1 MPQRNAL
8 QGHPVSP
15 GLAVGPVHVIGDRP
29 DAVPLWTISAEEIEA
44 ETQRLQGAIKFVS
57 DEIGMQQKLLRA
69 QVGEQDAAIFGMQ
82 RVILQDPRALE
93 QIQAQI
99 QEQRINA
106 ESAVQGLIQ
115 RLSDTLSRLEGGG
128 ARGAAADFSEPWKR
142 VLDALLQR
150 EREAILSGDDKVVL
164 AAADLTPRVA
174 TYLDRSRLLAIVTES
189 GGRFSHGAVL
199 ARSLGIPCVIGLPNL
214 LARLQQDMHIAV
226 DGNEGRVQL
235 APGPEDLEEF
245 HRRQKRFDSRRA
257 ALQAEAPLPGR
268 TADGLALSV
277 LANIEGV
284 RDLETFDLASCE
296 GVGLFRTEFL
306 YMERTQFPSEEEQ
319 YRVYRR
325 VLERMR
331 GRPVT
336 MRLLDIGG
344 DKQLPYFKTP
354 REANPALGWRG
365 IRISLE
371 WRDLLRVQ
379 LRALLRASPAGDL
392 RILIPMVGSI
402 HEIREIHAVFD
413 QLRNE
418 LQGQGYEVSASVPVG
433 AMIEVPSA
441 LILIEQVLAE
451 VDFVSVGTNDLVQYL
466 LAVDRDNARVAHLY
480 DPHHPA
486 VLTALARIADASRA
500 AGKRCAVCGDLAGD
514 PIMSLVLLGLGFDS
528 VSVAPHFQLEI
539 KYAVRQFGRP
549 AIEELARSAL
559 ASRSSGDLRKLLS
572 EARSHLYD
580 RPAAGSKPGP

>member
-1 MPQRNAL
+1 MPNRPAL

-15 GLAVGPVHVIGDRP
+15 GLAAGPVHVIGDRP
-29 DAVPLWTISAEEIEA
+29 DAVPLWTVPAEEVEGEI
-44 ETQRLQGAIKFVS
+44 QRLHGAIKAVS
-57 DEIGMQQKLLRA
+57 DEIGAQQKLLRV

-93 QIQAQI
+93 QIEAQVR
-99 QEQRINA
+99 EQRINT
-106 ESAVQGLIQ
+106 ESAVQALIQ
-115 RLSDTLSRLEGGG
+115 RLSDTMSRLEAGGL
-128 ARGAAADFSEPWKR
+128 RGAAADFSEPWKR

-150 EREAILSGDDKVVL
+150 ERETILSGNEKVVL

-214 LARLQQDMHIAV
+214 LARLQQDMFVAV

-235 APGPEDLEEF
+235 APGKEELAEF
-245 HRRQKRFDSRRA
+245 QTRQTRFESRRA
-257 ALQAEAPLPGR
+257 ALRAEAGLPAR
-268 TADGLALSV
+268 TSDGFALTV
-277 LANIEGV
+277 CANIEGA

-325 VLERMR
+325 VLERMS

-379 LRALLRASPAGDL
+379 LRALMRASIGGDL

-402 HEIREIHAVFD
+402 EEIREIHAVFD
-413 QLRNE
+413 ELRRE
-418 LQGQGYEVSASVPVG
+418 LSSQGYDVAPNVPVG

-441 LILIEQVLAE
+441 MLLIERVLAE

-486 VLTALARIADASRA
+486 VVEALARIALAARS
-500 AGKRCAVCGDLAGD
+500 AGKSCSVCGDLAGD
-514 PIMSLVLLGLGFDS
+514 PVMALVLLGLGFDM

-539 KYAVRQFGRP
+539 KYAVRKFER
-549 AIEELARSAL
+549 ASIEELTRRALGARTSSELRNVLSA
-559 ASRSSGDLRKLLS
+559 
-572 EARSHLYD
+572 ARSHLYD
-580 RPAAGSKPGP
+580 RPAAAAKPD

>member
-1 MPQRNAL
+1 MPHRPAL

-15 GLAVGPVHVIGDRP
+15 GLAAGPVHVIGDRP
-29 DAVPLWTISAEEIEA
+29 DAVPLWTVPVDEIEA
-44 ETQRLQGAIKFVS
+44 EIQRLHGAIKFVS
-57 DEIGMQQKLLRA
+57 DEIGTQQKLLRA

-93 QIQAQI
+93 QIEAQVR
-99 QEQRINA
+99 EQRINT
-106 ESAVQGLIQ
+106 ETAVQALIQ
-115 RLSDTLSRLEGGG
+115 RLSDTMSRLEGGG
-128 ARGAAADFSEPWKR
+128 VRGAAADFSEPWKR

-214 LARLQQDMHIAV
+214 LARLQQDMFVAV

-235 APGPEDLEEF
+235 APGADELVEF
-245 HRRQKRFDSRRA
+245 RTRQKRFESRRA
-257 ALQAEAPLPGR
+257 SLQADARLPAR
-268 TADGLALSV
+268 TSDGLALTV
-277 LANIEGV
+277 CANIEGA
-284 RDLETFDLASCE
+284 RDLETMDLASCE

-325 VLERMR
+325 VLERMS

-379 LRALLRASPAGDL
+379 LRAMMRASTGGDL

-413 QLRNE
+413 ELRRE
-418 LQGQGYEVSASVPVG
+418 LTSQGYEVAANVPVG

-441 LILIEQVLAE
+441 MLLIEHVLAE
-451 VDFVSVGTNDLVQYL
+451 
-466 LAVDRDNARVAHLY
+466 DRK
-480 DPHHPA
+480 
-486 VLTALARIADASRA
+486 S
-500 AGKRCAVCGDLAGD
+500 
-514 PIMSLVLLGLGFDS
+514 
-528 VSVAPHFQLEI
+528 
-539 KYAVRQFGRP
+539 
-549 AIEELARSAL
+549 
-559 ASRSSGDLRKLLS
+559 
-572 EARSHLYD
+572 
-580 RPAAGSKPGP
+580 